1 MHQNLDKR
9 RRFGD
14 TYEKSLMS
22 KRTMAIFFY
31 VGTIKQICVQLH
43 TELMLSA
50 EPACLRPAHIRQLL
64 TKPKLNQKNLFFYI
78 D

>member
-22 KRTMAIFFY
+22 KRTMAICFY
-31 VGTIKQICVQLH
+31 VRTIKQICVQLH

-50 EPACLRPAHIRQLL
+50 EPACSRPAHIEHLL
-64 TKPKLNQKNLFFYI
+64 SKPKLNQRIYFLY
-78 D
+78 